1 MPENKIHILVTRQ
14 LSTNLMDE
22 ITDADLLIDIVPF
35 IDTVPIQTIEVQQ
48 EIEQAYLL
56 STTAV
61 FTSMN
66 AVEAVATWQYDQQ
79 PDWMIY
85 CTGATTKKLAGEYF
99 GEEKIAGTADSAA
112 ELAELIIESADTDD
126 VIFFCGNQ
134 RRDEL
139 PEILQQEGINV
150 QEIIVYET
158 IQLPVKITKNYHGV
172 VFFSPSAVTSFFKNN
187 NDAQEGIL
195 SDIEEEFSSD
205 PEDEVCQINE
215 KIQKLK
221 DELEK
226 QHSKMTVVEYNW
238 KRAIYEYL
246 TLSNNNNG
254 CRKISDSLEAAKK
267 VSLMVVYGK
276 QQESGILQTFG

>member
-1 MPENKIHILVTRQ
+1 MQENKIHILATRQ
-14 LSTNLMDE
+14 LSTKLLDE
-22 ITDADLLIDIVPF
+22 ITDADILVDVVPF

-56 STTAV
+56 STTVV

-79 PDWMIY
+79 PEWIIY
-85 CTGATTKKLAGEYF
+85 CTGATTRKLAGEYF

-112 ELAELIIESADTDD
+112 ELAELIIESGETDD

-139 PEILQQEGINV
+139 PEILQREGINV

-158 IQLPVKITKNYHGV
+158 IQLPVKITKSYHGV

-187 NDAQEGIL
+187 KLPDRTIVFAIGGTTANEIKTYSTNKIIIAEEASAEGMVR
-195 SDIEEEFSSD
+195 S
-205 PEDEVCQINE
+205 V
-215 KIQKLK
+215 
-221 DELEK
+221 LE
-226 QHSKMTVVEYNW
+226 Y
-238 KRAIYEYL
+238 
-246 TLSNNNNG
+246 
-254 CRKISDSLEAAKK
+254 
-267 VSLMVVYGK
+267 
-276 QQESGILQTFG
+276 FGHY

>member
-22 ITDADLLIDIVPF
+22 ITDADLLIDIIPF

-112 ELAELIIESADTDD
+112 ELAELIIESAETDD
-126 VIFFCGNQ
+126 VIFFC
-134 RRDEL
+134 
-139 PEILQQEGINV
+139 
-150 QEIIVYET
+150 
-158 IQLPVKITKNYHGV
+158 
-172 VFFSPSAVTSFFKNN
+172 
-187 NDAQEGIL
+187 
-195 SDIEEEFSSD
+195 
-205 PEDEVCQINE
+205 
-215 KIQKLK
+215 
-221 DELEK
+221 
-226 QHSKMTVVEYNW
+226 
-238 KRAIYEYL
+238 
-246 TLSNNNNG
+246 
-254 CRKISDSLEAAKK
+254 
-267 VSLMVVYGK
+267 
-276 QQESGILQTFG
+276 

>member
-1 MPENKIHILVTRQ
+1 MPENKIHILATRQ

-22 ITDADLLIDIVPF
+22 ITDADLLVDVVPF

-56 STTAV
+56 STTVV

-79 PDWMIY
+79 PDWIIY
-85 CTGATTKKLAGEYF
+85 CTGATTRKLVSEYF

-112 ELAELIIESADTDD
+112 ELAEFIIESAETDD

-139 PEILQQEGINV
+139 PGILQKEGINV

-158 IQLPVKITKNYHGV
+158 IQLPVKITKSYHGV

-187 NDAQEGIL
+187 KLPEKTIAFAIGATTAKEIKGYTTNKIIIAEEASAEGMVR
-195 SDIEEEFSSD
+195 S
-205 PEDEVCQINE
+205 V
-215 KIQKLK
+215 
-221 DELEK
+221 LE
-226 QHSKMTVVEYNW
+226 Y
-238 KRAIYEYL
+238 
-246 TLSNNNNG
+246 
-254 CRKISDSLEAAKK
+254 
-267 VSLMVVYGK
+267 
-276 QQESGILQTFG
+276 FGHY

>member
-1 MPENKIHILVTRQ
+1 MQDNTIRILSTRPLKNEWVAEAKAAGITIDQ
-14 LSTNLMDE
+14 LS
-22 ITDADLLIDIVPF
+22 F
-35 IDTVPIQTIEVQQ
+35 IDTEPIQTIEVQQ

-99 GEEKIAGTADSAA
+99 GDQKIAGTADSAV
-112 ELAELIIESADTDD
+112 ELAELIIASAETDD

-158 IQLPVKITKNYHGV
+158 IQLPVKITKSYHGV

-187 NDAQEGIL
+187 KLPDKTIAFAIGSTTANEIKKYTTNKIIIA
-195 SDIEEEFSSD
+195 EEASAEATVRS
-205 PEDEVCQINE
+205 V
-215 KIQKLK
+215 
-221 DELEK
+221 LE
-226 QHSKMTVVEYNW
+226 Y
-238 KRAIYEYL
+238 
-246 TLSNNNNG
+246 
-254 CRKISDSLEAAKK
+254 
-267 VSLMVVYGK
+267 
-276 QQESGILQTFG
+276 FGRY